1 VNAKRLD
8 PRVPVVLYADEWG
21 GYGGTANYVVM
32 LAHGL
37 RRQGYR
43 VAAICHRAPGVAAMR
58 QALLDAGVDVR
69 AIEGGTGAGLG
80 DRLGRLRGFVSLFR
94 ERQYRGAILALMMGY
109 FTRGGAVTL
118 AASAAGAGGIVCAD
132 LTPPEPPITR
142 AQVRSLRFKDRFTD
156 RVVVGALENRAAFA
170 RQMGRDA
177 SRVDVVHTGIELQRF
192 TPGDGRDAFRQE
204 LGIGSQEAVVGTMS
218 RLDDTRKGV
227 DLFLQMAAQLAPR
240 WPAARFLVVGDGLLR
255 PGLEAQAAAL
265 GLGQRVIFAGWRR
278 DTARVLAGL
287 DVFVMPSL
295 FEGGPTTVLE
305 AMAMGQPVVA
315 SRVGMVPEVIEE
327 GRSGLIVPPGDVSA
341 LTLATTRLLEDPPL
355 AARIG
360 ARAREQ
366 AVGAFSIDQMV
377 GRYLEVFARAREGR
391 ARHPRR
397 RLGL

>member
-1 VNAKRLD
+1 MNAQRLD

-43 VAAICHRAPGVAAMR
+43 VAAICHRAPAVEGMR
-58 QALLDAGVDVR
+58 QALRDGGVDVR
-69 AIEGGTGAGLG
+69 AIEGTAGAGPG
-80 DRLGRLRGFVSLFR
+80 DRLERLRGFASLFR
-94 ERQYRGAILALMMGY
+94 EPEYRGAILALMMGY

-118 AASAAGAGGIVCAD
+118 AASVAGAGGIVCAD

-142 AQVRSLRFKDRFTD
+142 AQVRALRFKDRFTD
-156 RVVVGALENRAAFA
+156 RIVVGAQENREAFA

-177 SRVDVVHTGIELQRF
+177 SKVDVVHTGIELQRF
-192 TPGDGRDAFRQE
+192 TPGEGRDAFRQE
-204 LGIGSQEAVVGTMS
+204 FGIGPQEVVLGTMA

-240 WPAARFLVVGDGLLR
+240 WPAARFLVAGEGLLR
-255 PGLEAQAAAL
+255 PALEAQAASL
-265 GLGQRVIFAGWRR
+265 GLGERVIFAGWRR

-305 AMAMGQPVVA
+305 AMAMGKAVVA

-327 GRSGLIVPPGDVSA
+327 GRSGLIVPPGDVPA
-341 LTLATTRLLEDPPL
+341 LTLAATRLLQDPPL
-355 AARIG
+355 AAKIE
-360 ARAREQ
+360 ATARER
-366 AVGAFSIDQMV
+366 AVANYSIDRMV
-377 GRYLEVFARAREGR
+377 QRYLEVFARAREGR
-391 ARHPRR
+391 ARHPWR

>member
-1 VNAKRLD
+1 
-8 PRVPVVLYADEWG
+8 
-21 GYGGTANYVVM
+21 
-32 LAHGL
+32 
-37 RRQGYR
+37 
-43 VAAICHRAPGVAAMR
+43 
-58 QALLDAGVDVR
+58 
-69 AIEGGTGAGLG
+69 
-80 DRLGRLRGFVSLFR
+80 
-94 ERQYRGAILALMMGY
+94 MMGY

-192 TPGDGRDAFRQE
+192 TPGEGRDAFRQE
-204 LGIGSQEAVVGTMS
+204 LGIGAQEVVVGTMS

-227 DLFLQMAAQLAPR
+227 DLFCR
-240 WPAARFLVVGDGLLR
+240 WPPSWPRAGRRPASSSAGEGLLR

-305 AMAMGQPVVA
+305 AMAMGKPVVA

-355 AARIG
+355 AAQLG
-360 ARAREQ
+360 ARARER
-366 AVGAFSIDQMV
+366 AVADFSIDRMV
-377 GRYLEVFARAREGR
+377 ERYLEVFARARESR
-391 ARHPRR
+391 ARHPWR